1 MFLLQYIWVKCSTS
15 ALLADH
21 MCVGFLDYWSQVML
35 HLLSHHQQS
44 LADSLWACFN
54 FLHRI
59 FPHNLRVNPKGLTA
73 ERGWEGARV
82 VAWPQVDFSERL
94 QSCLIPS
101 SHGNRRLWCTWPTYV
116 LYVHKH
122 TLTICYC
129 CFVHRLVGTLSD
141 CQMSLWEITR
151 TIREARSCF
160 HHFWEAVNALRQQW
174 LQVTLRQAALC
185 VYNRHCKRMRILLW
199 ICWHIICEKM
209 AIPPI

>member
-1 MFLLQYIWVKCSTS
+1 MFFYSTFGLM
-15 ALLADH
+15 AAPVCFWLTT
-21 MCVGFLDYWSQVML
+21 CVLDFWIIDL
-35 HLLSHHQQS
+35 K
-44 LADSLWACFN
+44 WCF
-54 FLHRI
+54 I
-59 FPHNLRVNPKGLTA
+59 FPLITSRAWQTHSELVLTFAIEYSHIIWGVNPKGLTA

-151 TIREARSCF
+151 TNREARSCF

-174 LQVTLRQAALC
+174 LQVTLRQAALLC
-185 VYNRHCKRMRILLW
+185 LQ
-199 ICWHIICEKM
+199 
-209 AIPPI
+209 